1 MINEVREKVIDIEKF
16 EKSITDLIDIANSG
30 NMSVVDT
37 TLINTMNE
45 KIWKEKES
53 LVLDVLTN
61 DIQKGKIKKK
71 GKTKE
76 YYQVRI
82 PELNKIPRS
91 YSYEG
96 LIERVYELLF
106 DGNDDDMYTIDSIFK
121 MALDEKTRI
130 KDSKLKTIQR
140 DICTYNLFIT
150 DEFKSKDIRDI
161 TYTDICV
168 FIQERLKEIKP
179 TKHGLIDFKCILNL
193 IFLYAFNPDHQI
205 IDKNPV
211 PSSNQMFM
219 KNITVKNIEP
229 EEKAFQPNEIALIR
243 ETLKNRI
250 PSVGYNA
257 KVNSY
262 AIIFSTYTG
271 LRIGELCS
279 LKWRDI
285 EDNRIH
291 IHSQMIND
299 YVDHKRTYK
308 YEDATKNEKG
318 YSKGGRY
325 YPIFPEVR
333 EVLNELKALQKAEG
347 IDSEWVFARQD
358 GTWMTTQ
365 SYSQALNKLCH
376 GVQYM
381 GKKGL
386 GLNLSNNH
394 AIRMYVNSYLLDEKL
409 GIAPASRAK
418 LLGHSV
424 QTNLSNYTFGRTDE
438 FINDI
443 IDTYNNVS

>member
-1 MINEVREKVIDIEKF
+1 MIRIVTNSQCGVFLENKHQKKANDINKTID
-16 EKSITDLIDIANSG
+16 SIHNLIDIANSG
-30 NMSVVDT
+30 NMSIVDT
-37 TLINTMNE
+37 TLINTMKN

-53 LVLDVLTN
+53 LVLDVLKN
-61 DIQKGKIKKK
+61 DIQKGKITKK

-76 YYQVRI
+76 YYQVRLA
-82 PELNKIPRS
+82 ELNKVPRS

-193 IFLYAFNPDHQI
+193 IFRYACNPDHQI

-243 ETLKNRI
+243 ETLRNRI

-308 YEDATKNEKG
+308 YEDATKK
-318 YSKGGRY
+318 
-325 YPIFPEVR
+325 
-333 EVLNELKALQKAEG
+333 
-347 IDSEWVFARQD
+347 
-358 GTWMTTQ
+358 
-365 SYSQALNKLCH
+365 
-376 GVQYM
+376 
-381 GKKGL
+381 
-386 GLNLSNNH
+386 
-394 AIRMYVNSYLLDEKL
+394 
-409 GIAPASRAK
+409 
-418 LLGHSV
+418 
-424 QTNLSNYTFGRTDE
+424 
-438 FINDI
+438 
-443 IDTYNNVS
+443 